1 MDYFLNPK
9 INANQ
14 CQLCCCCL
22 DWLESWY
29 LYFKNKK
36 FGSKIKNWT
45 LASVLEK
52 CCFDP
57 IQITKLLSSFYFWS
71 SSYEDIWHVLFRND
85 DV

>member
-57 IQITKLLSSFYFWS
+57 IHYFHLSIFGLHRMKTFGMYCLGMMMF
-71 SSYEDIWHVLFRND
+71 E
-85 DV
+85 